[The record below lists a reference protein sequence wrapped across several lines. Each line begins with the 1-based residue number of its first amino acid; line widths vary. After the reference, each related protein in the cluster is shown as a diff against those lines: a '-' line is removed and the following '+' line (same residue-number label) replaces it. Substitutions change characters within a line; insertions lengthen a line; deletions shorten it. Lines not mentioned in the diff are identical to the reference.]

1 MWSELHTEESLK
13 YPAMM
18 HAPRRDW
25 LGGLVGIAT
34 FLVGIALLLFV
45 FKLAFDTFT
54 EPVTSALGLQP
65 GEKVELEKTGELGIA
80 LVVRLVM
87 LFAMCVIASLIA
99 SRGIKLYAQ
108 RIEFPKKS
116 LPAETEEHATQHE
129 AV

>member
-1 MWSELHTEESLK
+1 MGT
-13 YPAMM
+13 
-18 HAPRRDW
+18 PRRDW

-54 EPVTSALGLQP
+54 EPVNSALGLQP
-65 GEKVELEKTGELGIA
+65 GEKVELEKTGQLGVA
-80 LVVRLVM
+80 LIVRVVM
-87 LFAMCVIASLIA
+87 LFVMCIIASLIA

-108 RIEFPKKS
+108 RIEFPRKT
-116 LPAETEEHATQHE
+116 PAPPQEHASQHE